1 MNPYATTEG
10 SCKSVLAALA
20 ASAACAGGEHGGAES
35 LDAPECRASDRGTA
49 EAGASVA
56 TWSDD
61 LDIYL
66 KTSGNIWRFCLNILE
81 TDVIHFTHFISILL
95 DENDDFDD

>member
-1 MNPYATTEG
+1 MNPYESLNQG

-66 KTSGNIWRFCLNILE
+66 KTSGNILE
-81 TDVIHFTHFISILL
+81 TDVIHFTHFISSLL